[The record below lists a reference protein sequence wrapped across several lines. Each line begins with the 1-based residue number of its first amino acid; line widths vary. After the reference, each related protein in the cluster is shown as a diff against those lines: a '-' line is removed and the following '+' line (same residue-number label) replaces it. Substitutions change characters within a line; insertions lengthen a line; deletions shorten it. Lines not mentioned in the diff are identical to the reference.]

1 MILENALWHPRVGFP
16 RSRWK
21 RLNTEVHIR
30 GKRLAKILLAG
41 VAVLGMVLRAR
52 ALGLADLV
60 SADNLGVLQEYI
72 EGFGALGPL
81 VYVAAYAAATVAFLP
96 ATLFTPLAGLAFG
109 PVWGSV
115 YAFVGATS
123 GLTLAFLVARYAARG
138 LVRTWIERDERL
150 QRIDRGVEDQ
160 GWRMLVITRLVPVF
174 PFNLQNYAYGL
185 TRVGFATYVLVS
197 AVCSL
202 PGLLVY
208 TFAGGSLA
216 VAGEDPTLTFVL
228 LGAAAVLF
236 VLLSFVPGWLRRRY
250 CAGPGLDEGPSRKE
264 RR

>member
-1 MILENALWHPRVGFP
+1 MEER
-16 RSRWK
+16 
-21 RLNTEVHIR
+21 IR
-30 GKRLAKILLAG
+30 GKRLAKVLLAA
-41 VAVLGMVLRAR
+41 VAVLGVVLGAR
-52 ALGLADLV
+52 ALGIADLA
-60 SADNLGVLQEYI
+60 SADNLGLLRDYI
-72 EGFGALGPL
+72 DRFGALAPV

-96 ATLFTPLAGLAFG
+96 ATPFTLLAGLAFG
-109 PVWGSV
+109 PVWGSL
-115 YAFVGATS
+115 YAFLGATS

-138 LVRTWIERDERL
+138 LVRDWVERDERL
-150 QRIDRGVEDQ
+150 RKIDEGVENQ

-197 AVCSL
+197 ALCIL

-216 VAGEDPTLTFVL
+216 VAGEDPTLTFVF

-236 VLLSFVPGWLRRRY
+236 VALSFLPGWLRRRSY
-250 CAGPGLDEGPSRKE
+250 AGEKR
-264 RR
+264 

>member
-1 MILENALWHPRVGFP
+1 M
-16 RSRWK
+16 
-21 RLNTEVHIR
+21 HIR

-41 VAVLGMVLRAR
+41 VAVLGVVLGAR

-60 SADNLGVLQEYI
+60 SADNFGALREYI
-72 EGFGALGPL
+72 EGFGALAPL

-96 ATLFTPLAGLAFG
+96 ATPFTLLAGLAFG

-138 LVRTWIERDERL
+138 LVSTWIERDERL
-150 QRIDRGVEDQ
+150 QRIDRGVENQ

-197 AVCSL
+197 AVCIL

-250 CAGPGLDEGPSRKE
+250 SAGTGLDEGPSRKE